1 MEIKKVFVFSS
12 ALNIFLFSFIAAASH
27 NYKLFEESKS
37 VAEQVVSE
45 ETKKVDD
52 VKQEVVKQFDSPIES
67 PRSFDIASSVS
78 FPREPLSCGTY
89 LNPSQGY
96 FMSKQFLYN
105 QKIVGFAKRIYN
117 SDCETLLSQDG
128 DDVVMFLGMAKDFQL
143 DIVSLSS
150 SLRLIAN
157 KMKSCD
163 LIDDTV
169 LTQVLEPMPELLRQ
183 YLDRRTKE
191 ERMRI
196 TSIQDLERQ
205 VDKAIEKRFNQVT
218 DPRNLSSDL
227 FVSSLSVDVNSL
239 VKKEFEAQMEDAE
252 ERDLAEKLRG
262 VVFRFVDTM
271 LSRVVWYAE
280 SYEGIWPSF
289 LAIADKLHIL
299 GIEGVLCDQDNL
311 DDLWDTL
318 LRRFKWFLELKGSS
332 LPVAFYE
339 QIEDDMESNVVPF
352 LEADEPDGVTPKKVI
367 LSKAIFEAK
376 SKAIAFAKSGVITDQ
391 LS

>member
-1 MEIKKVFVFSS
+1 MFSYLIASLFACKIGKFHDSLGRWFSGVNVLFSSILYLIRKGATMEIKKVFVFSS
-12 ALNIFLFSFIAAASH
+12 ALNIFLFSFIVEASH
-27 NYKLFEESKS
+27 NYRLFEDTKR
-37 VAEQVVSE
+37 VDEQVVPE
-45 ETKKVDD
+45 ENKKIDD
-52 VKQEVVKQFDSPIES
+52 IKKEAVKQLDSPS
-67 PRSFDIASSVS
+67 TFDVSSSIS

-128 DDVVMFLGMAKDFQL
+128 DDIVMFLGMAKDFQL

-196 TSIQDLERQ
+196 TSVQDLERQ
-205 VDKAIEKRFNQVT
+205 VDKAIEKRFSQVT

-289 LAIADKLHIL
+289 FGHCRQTSHF
-299 GIEGVLCDQDNL
+299 GN
-311 DDLWDTL
+311 
-318 LRRFKWFLELKGSS
+318 
-332 LPVAFYE
+332 
-339 QIEDDMESNVVPF
+339 
-352 LEADEPDGVTPKKVI
+352 
-367 LSKAIFEAK
+367 
-376 SKAIAFAKSGVITDQ
+376 
-391 LS
+391 